1 MYHTKLAIVGGG
13 AAGLTAAIY
22 AAREK
27 LDAVLID
34 DYPG

>member
-1 MYHTKLAIVGGG
+1 MRQAKLAIVGGG

-34 DYPG
+34 D